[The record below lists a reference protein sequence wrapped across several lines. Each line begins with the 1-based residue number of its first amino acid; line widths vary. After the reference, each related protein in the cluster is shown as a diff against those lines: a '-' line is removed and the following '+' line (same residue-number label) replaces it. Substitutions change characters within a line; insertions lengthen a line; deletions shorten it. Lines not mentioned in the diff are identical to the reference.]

1 MSTKPQKRFSLSDP
15 SAMPFNRGNYLWVGI
30 GVALLVL
37 GYLLLLQP
45 GHFVDSK
52 EFSLALYVAPW
63 VILGGFGS
71 LIYAIL
77 RR

>member
-1 MSTKPQKRFSLSDP
+1 MSTKAQKRPSLNDP
-15 SAMPFNRGNYLWVGI
+15 SAMPFTRGNYLWLGI
-30 GVALLVL
+30 GVALLML
-37 GYLLLLQP
+37 GYILLLQP

-52 EFSLALYVAPW
+52 AFSLALYVAPW